1 MMARKAKSM
10 RMPLLGAAF
19 VLGLAVWC
27 VVLFAPG
34 LFSGE
39 RAASDGLS
47 GLVSVKGTVK
57 LEALEL
63 TGGEVMEIN
72 RAVQEHRAVFRQ
84 IDLFLD
90 AKTSSGRIEA
100 DTVLVWAMVLE
111 ADGECEVRSW
121 SRKVERAALVPQMVH
136 YMQKAAREY
145 AEFRKHPDVTRN
157 FKCIY
162 I

>member
-1 MMARKAKSM
+1 MNRSK

-19 VLGLAVWC
+19 VLGIAIWC
-27 VVLFAPG
+27 VALFAPG
-34 LFSGE
+34 FFGGE

-47 GLVSVKGTVK
+47 GLVSVKGTVSLK
-57 LEALEL
+57 ALEL

-72 RAVQEHRAVFRQ
+72 RAVQEHSALFRQ

-90 AKTSSGRIEA
+90 AKTVSGRIEG
-100 DTVLVWAMVLE
+100 DTILVWAMVLE
-111 ADGECEVRSW
+111 ADGDCEVRSW
-121 SRKVERAALVPQMVH
+121 SRKVERAALVSQMVH

-145 AEFRKHPDVTRN
+145 EEFRKHPDVTRN